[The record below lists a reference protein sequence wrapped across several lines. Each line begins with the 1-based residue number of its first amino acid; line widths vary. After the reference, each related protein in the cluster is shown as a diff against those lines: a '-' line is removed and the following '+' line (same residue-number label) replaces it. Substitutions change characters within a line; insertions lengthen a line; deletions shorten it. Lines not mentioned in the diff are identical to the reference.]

1 MQLQRRKGIHE
12 AEQVWLR
19 LLFLAAHATL
29 PVMVPYMY
37 EQFISNLTYEV
48 KSGNIPMSRSDDVV
62 ARILQVKFETGLFED
77 PYANK
82 GLKSFIGQQVITYPH
97 DS

>member
-1 MQLQRRKGIHE
+1 
-12 AEQVWLR
+12 
-19 LLFLAAHATL
+19 
-29 PVMVPYMY
+29 MVPYMY

-48 KSGNIPMSRSDDVV
+48 KSGNIPVSRSDDV

-82 GLKSFIGQQVITYPH
+82 GLKSFIGQKVIICLH

>member
-1 MQLQRRKGIHE
+1 
-12 AEQVWLR
+12 
-19 LLFLAAHATL
+19 
-29 PVMVPYMY
+29 MVPYMY

-48 KSGNIPMSRSDDVV
+48 KSGNNLTYEVKSGNNLTYEVKSGNIPMSQSDDVV
-62 ARILQVKFETGLFED
+62 ARILQVKFETALFEH

-82 GLKSFIGQQVITYPH
+82 GLKSFIGQQVITCPH

>member
-1 MQLQRRKGIHE
+1 
-12 AEQVWLR
+12 
-19 LLFLAAHATL
+19 
-29 PVMVPYMY
+29 MVPYMY

-48 KSGNIPMSRSDDVV
+48 KSGNIPMSWSDDVV

-82 GLKSFIGQQVITYPH
+82 GLKSFIGQQVITCPH
-97 DS
+97 DSWIQGIAIVCTYAQHWSTIA